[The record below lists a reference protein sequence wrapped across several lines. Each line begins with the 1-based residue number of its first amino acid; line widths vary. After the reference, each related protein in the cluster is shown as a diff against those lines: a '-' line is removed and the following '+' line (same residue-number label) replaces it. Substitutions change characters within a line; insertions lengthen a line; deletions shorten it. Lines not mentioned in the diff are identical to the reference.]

1 MSLLT
6 AFSNARASLGSVSA
20 QSALVSRNITNADN
34 PSATRKYAN
43 LSTSRQGGIQILSVA
58 QSRDQALFRSLI
70 TSNSTL
76 GAVDVTANALNRVR
90 EVIGDVDAPDSPAAS
105 LVGLQNA
112 LSQLAVTPESPPSA
126 QAAVSAAKDMAS
138 SLNRAS
144 SAAQDMRKDAD
155 TQLTQAAE
163 AMSKL
168 LAELETVNNRVTVGT
183 ATNADITDFVDRRD
197 QIVSELSSYVGLNVQ
212 VRGGNDLVLTTD
224 SGITLFE
231 TTARL
236 IEFKPTPAYSA
247 TISGG
252 AFKIDGV
259 SVFGP
264 SAPMPIR
271 SGSVFGLLQ
280 LRDETA
286 VTLQGQLDALAFAL
300 IDSFAETE
308 QNPAPP
314 PALPDTNRY
323 AGLFTAKGMT
333 TVPGSSAATVGLAG
347 MIQVAA
353 GVDNAVGGDPM
364 RLRDGGISHADQV
377 DEARFVYNLKDAGGF
392 TSRIN
397 ELVAN
402 FSTSRSFDVTLGAGG
417 TGTLGDY
424 AAASMGWL
432 ESRRSEATTD
442 VDYGKVLLGQTREAL
457 SNRTGVNLDEEMTRL
472 LDLERSYQASS
483 KLLSTV
489 GQMIDALLAIA

>member
-1 MSLLT
+1 MSLLS
-6 AFSNARASLGSVSA
+6 AFSNARASLASVSA
-20 QSALVSRNITNADN
+20 QSALVSRNISNVDN
-34 PSATRKYAN
+34 PSATRKYAS

-58 QSRDQALFRSLI
+58 QSRDQALFRSLV
-70 TSNSTL
+70 TSTATV
-76 GAVDVTANALNRVR
+76 GAVEVTANGLNRVR

-112 LSQLAVTPESPPSA
+112 LSQLAVTPESPSSA
-126 QAAVSAAKDMAS
+126 EAAVSAAKDMAG

-144 SAAQDMRKDAD
+144 SAVQDMRQDAD
-155 TQLTQAAE
+155 AQLTQAAA
-163 AMSKL
+163 AMTRL
-168 LAELETVNNRVTVGT
+168 LSELETVNKRVTVGT

-197 QIVSELSSYVGLNVQ
+197 QIVSELSGYVGLNVQ
-212 VRGGNDLVLTTD
+212 MRAGNDLVLTTD

-231 TTARL
+231 TTARPV
-236 IEFKPTPAYSA
+236 EFKPTPAYSA
-247 TISGG
+247 TVSGG

-264 SAPMPIR
+264 SAPMPIK

-286 VTLQGQLDALAFAL
+286 ILFQGQLDALAYAL
-300 IDSFAETE
+300 VDSFAETE

-314 PALPDTNRY
+314 PAAPDTNRY

-333 TVPGSSAATVGLAG
+333 TVPGSSAAIVGLAG
-347 MIQVAA
+347 LIQVAV
-353 GVDNAVGGDPM
+353 GVDNTVGGDPM
-364 RLRDGGISHADQV
+364 RLRDGGISHADQA

-432 ESRRSEATTD
+432 ESRRSEATAD
-442 VDYGKVLLGQTREAL
+442 ADYGKVLLGQTRETL

-483 KLLSTV
+483 KLISTV

>member
-6 AFSNARASLGSVSA
+6 AFSNARSSLGSLSA

-34 PSATRKYAN
+34 PSATRKYAT
-43 LSTSRQGGIQILSVA
+43 LGTGRQGGVQILSVA
-58 QSRDQALFRSLI
+58 QSRDQALFRSLV
-70 TSNSTL
+70 TSNSTV
-76 GAVDVTANALNRVR
+76 GAVEVTANALDRIR
-90 EVIGDVDAPDSPAAS
+90 DVIGDVDAFDSPAAS

-126 QAAVSAAKDMAS
+126 EAAISAAKDMAS

-144 SAAQDMRKDAD
+144 SAVQNMRKDAD
-155 TQLTQAAE
+155 TQLAQAAA
-163 AMSKL
+163 AMTKL
-168 LAELETVNNRVTVGT
+168 LAELETVNKRVTVGT

-197 QIVSELSSYVGLNVQ
+197 QIVSELSGYVGLNVQ
-212 VRGGNDLVLTTD
+212 MRAGNDLVLTTD

-231 TTARL
+231 TTGRP
-236 IEFKPTPAYSA
+236 IDFTPSPAYSA
-247 TISGG
+247 TVSGG

-264 SAPMPIR
+264 LAPMPIKG
-271 SGSVFGLLQ
+271 GSVFGLLQ

-286 VTLQGQLDALAFAL
+286 ITFQGQLDALAFAL
-300 IDSFAETE
+300 VDSFAETE

-314 PALPDTNRY
+314 PAVPDTNRY
-323 AGLFTAKGMT
+323 AGLFTATGMT

-347 MIQVAA
+347 LIKVAA
-353 GVDNAVGGDPM
+353 GVDNTVGGDPM
-364 RLRDGGISHADQV
+364 RLRDGGISHAGQP
-377 DEARFVYNLKDAGGF
+377 DEARFVYNSKGAGGF

-397 ELVAN
+397 DLVAQ
-402 FSTSRSFDVTLGAGG
+402 FSTTRSFDITLGAGG

-432 ESRRSEATTD
+432 ESRRAEATAD
-442 VDYGKVLLGQTREAL
+442 VDYGKVLLAQTRETL

-483 KLLSTV
+483 KLISTV